1 MSCSLRAPRRNSSTP
16 SKRQQAHTYLAT
28 RSTTEMDPTEMD
40 TEMDTE
46 MEMGINP
53 FKAKSPNRHRSS
65 LEGMMILPAGTPA
78 LLPDDTRAQAKA
90 RLYHILENLEAPAGA
105 AAASNQRPRQ
115 GYNRTALVRLTYE
128 YTISDQSK
136 SLFLTSFFESLAL
149 PLDGNV
155 TNADVDFENT
165 EIAADLG
172 TSVDAFAEYLMNNFF
187 LPLKAASNKTP
198 QPSPIT
204 HSAIQRA
211 QGSSLP
217 QSFVGTPDRVSTLR
231 GLCLVRDRHRCVISR
246 KFDMMEGL
254 KRSDGRAILDDDEI
268 SLNPHDLDPLEVAHI
283 LPHSLAKSSPNSLL
297 DPARKAA
304 LDILNM
310 FDPGV
315 VHLIEGAEIDRP
327 YNAISLTHRSHLLF
341 GSFRIFF
348 EPVLDNQP
356 PHTYRIRGFDPML
369 EQMQGL
375 PVTRTLYVTQD
386 KSIDPP
392 SPRLLAIHR
401 AIAHILHLSGAGA
414 YIDSVFRDAEE
425 NGVRSD
431 GSTALGLLV
440 GARLSLET

>member
-1 MSCSLRAPRRNSSTP
+1 
-16 SKRQQAHTYLAT
+16 
-28 RSTTEMDPTEMD
+28 MDP

-115 GYNRTALVRLTYE
+115 GYNRPALVRLTYE

-155 TNADVDFENT
+155 TDADIDFENT
-165 EIAADLG
+165 EVAAGLG

-217 QSFVGTPDRVSTLR
+217 QSFVGTPDRVSALR
-231 GLCLVRDRHRCVISR
+231 GLCLVRDHHCCVISR
-246 KFDMMEGL
+246 KFDITEARKRL
-254 KRSDGRAILDDDEI
+254 KAATRDPALDDDGLPLSSHEFA
-268 SLNPHDLDPLEVAHI
+268 HLEVAHI
-283 LPHSLAKSSPNSLL
+283 LPHSLAKSSSNSLL

-304 LDILNM
+304 LDVLNM

-327 YNAISLTHRSHLLF
+327 YNAISLTQHLHSEF
-341 GSFRIFF
+341 GSFQIFF
-348 EPVLDNQP
+348 EPVDSRP
-356 PHTYRIRGFDPML
+356 PHTYRINGFDPL
-369 EQMQGL
+369 VDQTQGL
-375 PVTRTLYVTQD
+375 PVIRTLHLAQD
-386 KSIDPP
+386 KTIDPP
-392 SPRLLAIHR
+392 SSRLLAIHR
-401 AIAHILHLSGAGA
+401 AIAHILHLSGAGD
-414 YIDSVFRDAEE
+414 YIDWVLRDAEE

-440 GARLSLET
+440 SARLSLGGIGAGA